1 MSLYG
6 EYIKELL
13 GDHIYETEE
22 GFATY
27 RFTDEKTVYILDIYV
42 RPEFRKSQVGRDI
55 ADHIMGIAKQRGC
68 TKMLGSV
75 IPTAK
80 GAAYSMKVL
89 LAYGMVP
96 ESSTNN
102 FILFGKEI

>member
-6 EYIKELL
+6 EYVQELL
-13 GDHIYETEE
+13 GDHIYEIEQ

-42 RPEFRKSQVGRDI
+42 RPEFRKGSVSRDI
-55 ADHIMGIAKQRGC
+55 ADHIMEIAKKRGC

-75 IPTAK
+75 VPTAR
-80 GAAYSMKVL
+80 GSAVSMKVL
-89 LAYGMVP
+89 LAHGMVP

>member
-1 MSLYG
+1 MYG
-6 EYIKELL
+6 DYIRELV
-13 GDHIYETEE
+13 GDHIYETEQ

-27 RFTDEKTVYILDIYV
+27 RFTDDTTVYIIDIYV
-42 RPEFRKSQVGRDI
+42 LPKFRNASVASDMAAYIEEI
-55 ADHIMGIAKQRGC
+55 ARARGC

-75 IPTAK
+75 VPSNKSSA
-80 GAAYSMKVL
+80 GSMKVL

-102 FILFGKEI
+102 FILFRKDL